1 MSTLTHFAQGLLMG
15 GSDAIP
21 GVSGGTM
28 ALIVGIYRRLID
40 SISSF
45 VSLAVATVRFDAE
58 ERRRHFREVEWRLVL
73 PLAAGILVAFAAA
86 MVVIPVLLE
95 RYPEQMR
102 GLFFGLVAASVAI
115 PWLRIRTPKAG
126 HAALVI
132 AFAVAAYVL
141 VGLPQQS
148 AEAPSLVRVFFSA
161 SVAICAMILP
171 GVSGAYLLHAFGV
184 YEVSLEHFK
193 NVFER
198 VLGATGVR
206 EATLSHAASGDL
218 LYAAAF
224 VGGAVFGLGAF
235 SKVLDWFL
243 EHYHDATMA
252 ALTGLMAG
260 ALRALWP
267 WQTETRELLSP
278 GDPLWSPVALCAVGF
293 VFIVVI
299 TWIGSERL
307 DEDPGEPNPARR
319 DEEKADAKE
328 RRGQQRQQREEPAPR

>member
-40 SISSF
+40 SISSL
-45 VSLAVATVRFDAE
+45 VSMALATVRFDAE
-58 ERRRHFREVEWRLVL
+58 ARGRHFREVEWALVL
-73 PLAAGILVAFAAA
+73 PLAAGILMAFAVATQ
-86 MVVIPVLLE
+86 VIPYLLDA
-95 RYPEQMR
+95 YPEQMR

-115 PWLRIRTPKAG
+115 PWMRIRTPKVWYAVLG
-126 HAALVI
+126 V
-132 AFAVAAYVL
+132 AFAAAAYAL

-148 AEAPSLVRVFFSA
+148 AADPSLWRVFLSA

-171 GVSGAYLLHAFGV
+171 GVSGAYLLHALGV
-184 YEVSLEHFK
+184 YEGLFRH
-193 NVFER
+193 
-198 VLGATGVR
+198 LGNLDVVYF
-206 EATLSHAASGDL
+206 L
-218 LYAAAF
+218 AF
-224 VGGAVFGLGAF
+224 GGGAVFGLGAF

-267 WQTETRELLSP
+267 WQTEARELLP
-278 GDPLWSPVALCAVGF
+278 PAAPLWSPVALFALGF
-293 VFIVVI
+293 VFVAVI
-299 TWIGSERL
+299 AWIGSERL
-307 DEDPGEPNPARR
+307 DEDPGDPNSADDHP
-319 DEEKADAKE
+319 ADAP
-328 RRGQQRQQREEPAPR
+328 PANAPPANE

>member
-45 VSLAVATVRFDAE
+45 VSMALATVRFDAE
-58 ERRRHFREVEWRLVL
+58 ARGRHFRGVEWALVL
-73 PLAAGILVAFAAA
+73 PLAAGILMAFAVATQ
-86 MVVIPVLLE
+86 VIPYLLDA
-95 RYPEQMR
+95 YPEQMR

-115 PWLRIRTPKAG
+115 PWMRIRTPKVWYAVLG
-126 HAALVI
+126 V
-132 AFAVAAYVL
+132 AFAAAAYAL

-148 AEAPSLVRVFFSA
+148 AADPSLWRVFLSA

-171 GVSGAYLLHAFGV
+171 GVSGAYLLHALGV
-184 YEVSLEHFK
+184 YEGLFRH
-193 NVFER
+193 
-198 VLGATGVR
+198 LGNLDIVYF
-206 EATLSHAASGDL
+206 L
-218 LYAAAF
+218 AF
-224 VGGAVFGLGAF
+224 GGGAVFGLGAF

-267 WQTETRELLSP
+267 WQTEARELLP
-278 GDPLWSPVALCAVGF
+278 PAAPLWSPVALFALGF
-293 VFIVVI
+293 VFVAVI
-299 TWIGSERL
+299 AWIGSERL
-307 DEDPGEPNPARR
+307 DEDPGDPTPA
-319 DEEKADAKE
+319 DDHPADAP
-328 RRGQQRQQREEPAPR
+328 PANAPPANE

>member
-40 SISSF
+40 SISRC
-45 VSLAVATVRFDAE
+45 VSMALAAVRFDAE
-58 ERRRHFREVEWRLVL
+58 ARRRHFREVEWALVL
-73 PLAAGILVAFAAA
+73 PLAAGILMAFAVATQ
-86 MVVIPVLLE
+86 VIPYLLDA
-95 RYPEQMR
+95 YPEQMR

-115 PWLRIRTPKAG
+115 PWMRIRTPKVWYAVLG
-126 HAALVI
+126 V
-132 AFAVAAYVL
+132 AFAAAAYAL

-148 AEAPSLVRVFFSA
+148 AADPSLWRVFLSA

-171 GVSGAYLLHAFGV
+171 GVSGAYLLHALGV
-184 YEVSLEHFK
+184 YEGLFRH
-193 NVFER
+193 
-198 VLGATGVR
+198 LGNLDVIYF
-206 EATLSHAASGDL
+206 L
-218 LYAAAF
+218 AF
-224 VGGAVFGLGAF
+224 GGGAVFGLGAF

-267 WQTETRELLSP
+267 WQTEARELLP
-278 GDPLWSPVALCAVGF
+278 PAAPLWSPVALFALGF
-293 VFIVVI
+293 VFVAVI
-299 TWIGSERL
+299 AWIGSERL
-307 DEDPGEPNPARR
+307 DEDPSDPNPA
-319 DEEKADAKE
+319 DDHPADAP
-328 RRGQQRQQREEPAPR
+328 PANE